1 MKTRF
6 PRLMLLCLLCAAL
19 LLPTFALA
27 EEIALDMEP
36 IEACEHVNTYPK
48 VDSQFVNATIEGVED
63 PVHQHKAHYENYLR
77 AYCEDCGTFLSAG
90 SPQEDTYEVQD
101 HAFDGEGK
109 CVYCGYQCQHPETY
123 PDWELA
129 NRAVENVN
137 DAYGHRVTGTRID
150 YNYCPI
156 CGMQFNRTESAYDQM
171 EEHEFNGD
179 TVCDE
184 CGYTCTHPETYVDYS
199 YSGKE
204 YVNVGSN
211 SKHRVAGTKTV
222 RIKCNECYAV
232 LSETTAD
239 ASYFEYHDFNNKG
252 ICEKC
257 QYACPH
263 EEVRTETESYDEYTY
278 KDTGDNKTH
287 IRVAKARQY
296 AYCEACGCR
305 VGEPVEVILENV
317 KNHDYYNGVC
327 DDCGHVNTCA
337 HPNKVV
343 RREEVW
349 DSRKDEKT
357 DDPEFH
363 NTTYTYNCQYYCPD
377 CDMWLEQAPG
387 QETETVAML
396 HHFDRK
402 GVCYDCGYVKNCTH
416 PNAYDRIEGGYGKTT
431 YEDTGS
437 NAIHLCV
444 SDGTTRKF
452 CPDCLKWLGSE
463 QPVSVK
469 NEESH
474 DYNAQG
480 VCVLCGHKN
489 VCEHKRVTKYDSFK
503 WNKGYTAVDA
513 NTHNRNGIKQTVLY
527 CDDCGT
533 TIEVLATV
541 EAFEAEPHD
550 FDSYNVCYDCGY
562 KSECTHPNVIKNFAG
577 DFEDLDECK
586 PIDAKS
592 HRVSGWYYTRDVCQD
607 CGRTVWYS
615 DATYKNVLET
625 HHFDENGVCYDCGY
639 KRAECAHANLGGWT
653 MYSTGRATYKNI
665 GHRLVHEATPV
676 LSRRVYCEDCGKLIE
691 DEIIASGETMLLYH
705 NFDNNNVCK
714 DCGYVDDGTACAHA
728 TTVTNIYFK
737 GSETSFDTGS
747 DATHE
752 THGKRMVTEV
762 YCKDCGRTISET
774 TKSVGIATLPHN
786 YENGICTQCGHVNKC
801 AHANTETKSNIVGKI
816 KDTGSNSTH
825 QESGYKFET
834 VTCKDCGVTVSTKLV
849 SKDATENVAHKYVD
863 DLCIRCG
870 HKKTEEK
877 AAVQP
882 AETEEETKEEAEEE
896 AEEEAK
902 AEAPAKIVYETVSDD
917 VVVNGVKVADELP
930 MAEALETVGKTLDEE
945 IASGENVTVDIVG
958 IDKVLNK
965 EEKAKLDK
973 LPVKDRMLVVLNA
986 LGLGDAIGEEAMAGM
1001 SEEAKALTEEVSA
1014 RLEGMSDAE
1023 KQALLDTIA
1032 QFFPKAKVTID
1043 GKEFDAFSIDVVID
1057 RDGKKEYDRYTF
1069 YNDGAQWM
1077 LYSIEVGKLVEETAA

>member
-1 MKTRF
+1 MKHRF
-6 PRLMLLCLLCAAL
+6 PRLLLALLLCAAL
-19 LLPTFALA
+19 LTPTFALA
-27 EEIALDMEP
+27 EEIDMEP
-36 IEACEHVNTYPK
+36 IEECAHAHTRLVVDPEPIGWTY
-48 VDSQFVNATIEGVED
+48 EGVEN
-63 PVHQHKAHYENYLR
+63 PATQHMVRYENYQR
-77 AYCEDCGTFLSAG
+77 TYCDDCGEFLSAG
-90 SPQEDTYEVQD
+90 HPLEETYELED
-101 HAFDGEGK
+101 HCWNEGV
-109 CVYCGYQCQHPETY
+109 CLDCGYKCLHPTTL
-123 PDWELA
+123 PDSDLE
-129 NRAVENVN
+129 NRKVENVN
-137 DAYGHRVTGTRID
+137 DAYDHRVTGTKYD
-150 YNYCPI
+150 YTYCTV
-156 CGMQFNRTESAYDQM
+156 CDMRFNVTESAYDAM
-171 EEHEFNGD
+171 EEHYYEGGS
-179 TVCDE
+179 VCDE
-184 CGYTCTHPETYVDYS
+184 CGFTCVHPETYVDYS

-239 ASYFEYHDFNNKG
+239 ASYFEYHGFNDKG

-263 EEVRTETESYDEYTY
+263 EEVRIETESYDEYTY

-343 RREEVW
+343 RREEAW

-387 QETETVAML
+387 QETETVAKL

-416 PNAYDRIEGGYGKTT
+416 PNAYDRIEGWYGKTT

-577 DFEDLDECK
+577 DFEDWDECK

-653 MYSTGRATYKNI
+653 LVSNGRATFKNI
-665 GHRLVHEATPV
+665 GHKLVHEATPV
-676 LSRRVYCEDCGKLIE
+676 LSRRVYCNDCGKLIE
-691 DEIIASGETMLLYH
+691 DETIASGETMLLYH

-801 AHANTETKSNIVGKI
+801 AHANTETKTYIAGKV
-816 KDTGSNSTH
+816 KDTGNNATH
-825 QESGYKFET
+825 LESGYKFET

-849 SKDATENVAHKYVD
+849 SKDASENIAHKYVD
-863 DLCIRCG
+863 NMCVVCG
-870 HKKTEEK
+870 HVKTEEPAVEP
-877 AAVQP
+877 AAEDDEDD
-882 AETEEETKEEAEEE
+882 AEEETTT
-896 AEEEAK
+896 
-902 AEAPAKIVYETVSDD
+902 EAPKDIDYKLVSDNT
-917 VVVNGVKVADELP
+917 VVNGVKA
-930 MAEALETVGKTLDEE
+930 A
-945 IASGENVTVDIVG
+945 
-958 IDKVLNK
+958 
-965 EEKAKLDK
+965 DK
-973 LPVKDRMLVVLNA
+973 LPVAEALKTIGEALDKEIEADDVTVEIIGADEMMNKVLGDDKAKFDKLPMKDRMLVVLAA
-986 LGLGDAIGEEAMAGM
+986 LGLGDSVGEEAQEGM
-1001 SEEAKALTEEVSA
+1001 SDEAKALTAQIAEN
-1014 RLEGMSDAE
+1014 LDKMDDDA
-1023 KQALLDTIA
+1023 KQELLKTIA
-1032 QFFPKAKVTID
+1032 DLFPKTTVKID
-1043 GKEFDAFSIDVVID
+1043 GKDFEAFIIKVVVT
-1057 RDGKKEYDRYTF
+1057 RNGEKEYDRYTF
-1069 YNDGAQWM
+1069 YNDGTQWT
-1077 LYSIEVGKLVEETAA
+1077 LYSIERGTPVEATAA

>member
-27 EEIALDMEP
+27 EETALDMEP

-101 HAFDGEGK
+101 HVFDDEGK
-109 CVYCGYQCQHPETY
+109 CVDCGYQCQHPETY

-137 DAYGHRVTGTRID
+137 DANDHRVTGTRID

-156 CGMQFNRTESAYDQM
+156 CGMQFNRTESAYEQM
-171 EEHEFNGD
+171 EEHWFNGD

-184 CGYTCTHPETYVDYS
+184 CGYTCTHPGSTYVEYNYS
-199 YSGKE
+199 DKT
-204 YVNVGSN
+204 YVNVGSRTRH
-211 SKHRVAGTKTV
+211 KVAGTRTV
-222 RIKCNECYAV
+222 RIRCGKCSTV
-232 LSETTAD
+232 LSESTAD
-239 ASYFEYHDFNNKG
+239 ASYFADHDFNDKG
-252 ICEKC
+252 VCVNC
-257 QYACPH
+257 GYGCPH
-263 EEVRTETESYDEYTY
+263 EHVHTETDSDFADDEDDVY

-287 IRVAKARQY
+287 LRIRKVKQY
-296 AYCEACGCR
+296 TY
-305 VGEPVEVILENV
+305 
-317 KNHDYYNGVC
+317 C
-327 DDCGHVNTCA
+327 DDCYCKVGEVKEVTLEENVGHYYGSNGICEQCGHANTCT
-337 HPNKVV
+337 HPN
-343 RREEVW
+343 RE
-349 DSRKDEKT
+349 SRKYDTLDVKYEKY
-357 DDPEFH
+357 DSEEFH
-363 NTTYTYNCQYYCPD
+363 HYTYTVEYRDFCPD
-377 CDMWLEQAPG
+377 CDMWLGE
-387 QETETVAML
+387 ETARKEPVTE
-396 HHFDRK
+396 DRVHTFNNR
-402 GVCYDCGYVKNCTH
+402 GVCYGCGYVKNCTH
-416 PNAYDRIEGGYGKTT
+416 PNAFDREGGRSDRTT

-437 NAIHLCV
+437 NATHLCCM
-444 SDGTTRKF
+444 DGWTEKY
-452 CPDCLKWLGSE
+452 CPDCAKWLGNE
-463 QPVSVK
+463 QPFTVK
-469 NEESH
+469 NEEYH
-474 DYNAQG
+474 DYDANG

-489 VCEHKRVTKYDSFK
+489 ACEHKRTTKFDQFK
-503 WNKGYTAVDA
+503 TTSGYTPVDE
-513 NTHNRNGIKQTVLY
+513 NNHTRNGLKQTVLY
-527 CDDCGT
+527 CDDCHT
-533 TIEVLATV
+533 VIEVLSS
-541 EAFEAEPHD
+541 FESSETEGHD
-550 FDSYNVCYDCGY
+550 FDWNNVCRKCGY
-562 KSECTHPNVIKNFAG
+562 QTKCQHANIAKDYG
-577 DFEDLDECK
+577 GWFEEIDSCK
-586 PIDAKS
+586 YIDGNT
-592 HRVSGWYYTRDVCQD
+592 HRVAGWYYTYDFCLD
-607 CGRTVWYS
+607 CGQHYDDYS
-615 DATYKNVLET
+615 VYKIKTEAHSFN
-625 HHFDENGVCYDCGY
+625 DKGVCHGCGY
-639 KRAECAHANLGGWT
+639 KRECAHENLSGWT

-691 DEIIASGETMLLYH
+691 DEIIASGETALLYH
-705 NFDNNNVCK
+705 NYDANGVCK
-714 DCGYVDDGTACAHA
+714 DCGYVSDSSTCAHA
-728 TTVTNIYFK
+728 NTETNIYFRGDEYAK
-737 GSETSFDTGS
+737 DTGS

-752 THGKRMVTEV
+752 VLGRQMVTQV
-762 YCKDCGRTISET
+762 YCKDCERVISET
-774 TKSVGIATLPHN
+774 TKAFGHMTMSHN
-786 YENGICTQCGHVNKC
+786 YDHGICTQCGHVNKC
-801 AHANTETKSNIVGKI
+801 AHANTETKTTILGKI

-825 QESGYKFET
+825 QVSGYKFET
-834 VTCKDCGVTVSTKLV
+834 VICKDCGMRISSKLV

-863 DLCIRCG
+863 DLCVVCG

-882 AETEEETKEEAEEE
+882 AETEEE

-917 VVVNGVKVADELP
+917 TVVNGVKVADELP

-1032 QFFPKAKVTID
+1032 QFFPKTKVTID